1 VRYGILSSG
10 QYKIPVEEARQS
22 RLILRLIFGNQQ
34 LRYRLETA
42 KSALFQKVN
51 VIAAITTFWSNAMYT
66 TYKKKKS
73 GGVFGSALVT

>member
-1 VRYGILSSG
+1 
-10 QYKIPVEEARQS
+10 
-22 RLILRLIFGNQQ
+22 
-34 LRYRLETA
+34 LETA